1 MKKQFEEFTDPDIKD
16 VLFCTAMQLNILYG
30 ENRKTS
36 NNSKCQITLKKAWI
50 FILDISQLLFLKE
63 IKGNI

>member
-30 ENRKTS
+30 ENGKTS
-36 NNSKCQITLKKAWI
+36 NNSKCQITLKKA
-50 FILDISQLLFLKE
+50 
-63 IKGNI
+63 